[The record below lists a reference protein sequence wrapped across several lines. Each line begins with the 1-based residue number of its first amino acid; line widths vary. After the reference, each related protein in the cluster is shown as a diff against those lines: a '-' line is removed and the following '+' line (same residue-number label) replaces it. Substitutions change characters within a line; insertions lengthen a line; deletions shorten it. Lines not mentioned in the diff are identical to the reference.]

1 MCQFSIIIPTYNV
14 DEYIEECITSI
25 LKQTFD
31 DFEIVIVDDC
41 SSDNTVEVIN
51 RLSDSRLKLLKNE
64 VNKGPSYSRNKAI
77 KHSNG
82 KYIMIVDSDDLILE
96 DRLEIMNTYI
106 KEEDP
111 DILFDNF
118 YYFID
123 GEEYYYANGYE
134 QKGIL
139 KNSLQSIDVK
149 QFIEYDLGIFKG
161 VMKKEFIIKN
171 GILYNENCRLAE
183 DFLFYLEYF
192 ANEGKVLFIPEALYL
207 YRQRK
212 NSLITTLNKEY
223 YVELIKVTEYAI
235 REVEKQTIDSNIRS
249 LLEARMKK
257 QHSAYNYYLFRD
269 NLKNK
274 KFKDAL
280 VLMFKD
286 YNILAK
292 ISKDGVKKVKSKL
305 IS

>member
-14 DEYIEECITSI
+14 DEYIGDCITSI

-51 RLSDSRLKLLKNE
+51 RLSDSRVKLLKNE

-82 KYIMIVDSDDLILE
+82 KYIVIVDSDDLILE

-106 KEEDP
+106 REEDP

-123 GEEYYYANGYE
+123 GDGHCYANGYE
-134 QKGIL
+134 QKGIS
-139 KNSLQSIDVK
+139 KKSLRSIDVK

-161 VMKKEFIIKN
+161 VMKREFITKN

-192 ANEGKVLFIPEALYL
+192 ANEGKVLFIPETLYL

-235 REVEKQTIDSNIRS
+235 REVEKQTINSNIRS

-257 QHSAYNYYLFRD
+257 QHSAYNYYLFKD

-280 VLMFKD
+280 ALIFKD

>member
-51 RLSDSRLKLLKNE
+51 KLSDSRVKLFKNE

-77 KHSNG
+77 KYSNG

-106 KEEDP
+106 REEDP

-123 GEEYYYANGYE
+123 GDGYCYANGYE
-134 QKGIL
+134 QKGVS

-161 VMKKEFIIKN
+161 VMKREFITKN

-183 DFLFYLEYF
+183 DFLFLLR
-192 ANEGKVLFIPEALYL
+192 VLC
-207 YRQRK
+207 K
-212 NSLITTLNKEY
+212 
-223 YVELIKVTEYAI
+223 
-235 REVEKQTIDSNIRS
+235 
-249 LLEARMKK
+249 
-257 QHSAYNYYLFRD
+257 
-269 NLKNK
+269 
-274 KFKDAL
+274 
-280 VLMFKD
+280 
-286 YNILAK
+286 
-292 ISKDGVKKVKSKL
+292 
-305 IS
+305 